1 MFHVGNIPTL
11 DQEQFGDFR
20 SCLGIFNNSTKLQK
34 NRKRK
39 KNRKEGLTWRLQPG
53 PPAGPA
59 QRRASELLA
68 GQAGRQ
74 GARRRAPH
82 GCHAPARRL
91 AAPLTRLTT
100 WIDPSLSPEPPRR
113 PLSSPAPP
121 PRAPQPWPTPPPP
134 LHRRSRAPRRPCSVS
149 WCPGAPPP
157 STSSS

>member
-1 MFHVGNIPTL
+1 MFHVGNNPTM
-11 DQEQFGDFR
+11 DQKQFGDFR

-39 KNRKEGLTWRLQPG
+39 ITERLTWRPLTG

-59 QRRASELLA
+59 QRRASELL
-68 GQAGRQ
+68 GRPGRQ
-74 GARRRAPH
+74 AGARRRAPH

-91 AAPLTRLTT
+91 AAPLARLTP

-134 LHRRSRAPRRPCSVS
+134 PHRRSRAPRRPCSVS
-149 WCPGAPPP
+149 PCLGAPPP
-157 STSSS
+157 SSSSS

>member
-34 NRKRK
+34 NRK

-59 QRRASELLA
+59 QRRASELLV

-74 GARRRAPH
+74 VPDGGRSVRHAAGRR
-82 GCHAPARRL
+82 PASPPRL
-91 AAPLTRLTT
+91 VAGWMNSTSSR
-100 WIDPSLSPEPPRR
+100 EPPRHLHSPPT
-113 PLSSPAPP
+113 PLSRVPP
-121 PRAPQPWPTPPPP
+121 PWPTPPPP
-134 LHRRSRAPRRPCSVS
+134 CPRRSRAPRRPCVFSS
-149 WCPGAPPP
+149 CPGAPPP
-157 STSSS
+157 STLSS

>member
-1 MFHVGNIPTL
+1 MLKYLQTKMFHVGNNPTM
-11 DQEQFGDFR
+11 DQKQFGDFR
-20 SCLGIFNNSTKLQK
+20 SCLSIFNNSTKLQK

-39 KNRKEGLTWRLQPG
+39 KTRKEGLTWRLQPG

-91 AAPLTRLTT
+91 AAPLTRLTP
-100 WIDPSLSPEPPRR
+100 WIDPSLPRTPQTSPL
-113 PLSSPAPP
+113 LSSSSHSRSPAMADATAA
-121 PRAPQPWPTPPPP
+121 APSP
-134 LHRRSRAPRRPCSVS
+134 
-149 WCPGAPPP
+149 
-157 STSSS
+157 

>member
-34 NRKRK
+34 NRK

-74 GARRRAPH
+74 VLDGEHRMGATH
-82 GCHAPARRL
+82 LL
-91 AAPLTRLTT
+91 AA
-100 WIDPSLSPEPPRR
+100 S
-113 PLSSPAPP
+113 
-121 PRAPQPWPTPPPP
+121 
-134 LHRRSRAPRRPCSVS
+134 
-149 WCPGAPPP
+149 PPP
-157 STSSS
+157 SPG

>member
-11 DQEQFGDFR
+11 NQEQFGEFWNF
-20 SCLGIFNNSTKLQK
+20 LGIFKNSTKLQK

-39 KNRKEGLTWRLQPG
+39 ITERLTWRPLTG

-59 QRRASELLA
+59 QCRASELLA

-82 GCHAPARRL
+82 GCHAPACRL
-91 AAPLTRLTT
+91 GAPLARLTP

-121 PRAPQPWPTPPPP
+121 PRAPPPWPTPPLPC
-134 LHRRSRAPRRPCSVS
+134 LRRSRAPRHPCVLSS
-149 WCPGAPPP
+149 CPGALLLSTP
-157 STSSS
+157 SS

>member
-1 MFHVGNIPTL
+1 MFHVGNNPTM
-11 DQEQFGDFR
+11 DQKQFGDFR

-39 KNRKEGLTWRLQPG
+39 KTERKDLPG
-53 PPAGPA
+53 ACNPAHLPA
-59 QRRASELLA
+59 QPSAAPASCLP

-74 GARRRAPH
+74 GARRLAPH

-91 AAPLTRLTT
+91 AAPLARLTP
-100 WIDPSLSPEPPRR
+100 WIDLSLSPEPPRR

-134 LHRRSRAPRRPCSVS
+134 LHRRSRTPLRPCSVS
-149 WCPGAPPP
+149 WCPGAPSP